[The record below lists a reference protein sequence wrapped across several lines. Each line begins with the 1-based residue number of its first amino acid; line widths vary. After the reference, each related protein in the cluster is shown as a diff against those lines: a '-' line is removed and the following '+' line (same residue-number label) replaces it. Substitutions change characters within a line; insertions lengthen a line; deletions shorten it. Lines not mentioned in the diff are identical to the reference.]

1 MTNQGLAKIN
11 TQIKQLAHPA
21 KYYTGRFIPKIG
33 ESPFNGIMI
42 IAEMPT
48 APKRESDWDPQNNF
62 FLTKTDLKFNLLLN
76 KLGLDGSFITDI
88 VKTCAKA
95 RRPTQEE
102 IEHFKPILLEEI
114 EILNPKL
121 ILALGQSA
129 SEVLTDLGINHTPIW
144 HPAYVER
151 FNRWAEYEDQLEQI
165 RSALP
170 PLGS

>member
-1 MTNQGLAKIN
+1 
-11 TQIKQLAHPA
+11 
-21 KYYTGRFIPKIG
+21 
-33 ESPFNGIMI
+33 
-42 IAEMPT
+42 
-48 APKRESDWDPQNNF
+48 
-62 FLTKTDLKFNLLLN
+62 LLN